1 MVYVAVGALAFALG
15 EATLLGAHLLRALVA
30 FVVSVTLVG
39 NGVAATPAMRMLARR
54 GGGPSVSRK

>member
-39 NGVAATPAMRMLARR
+39 NGVAATPAKRMLARR
-54 GGGPSVSRK
+54 GGA